1 MKIKKP
7 TPAQR
12 RALENLA
19 AGRRAD
25 AHCRTRSDHG
35 GMSATLVCLHKA
47 GWMDHDGITE
57 AGRSAISK
65 AAPTGEKIGGQRV
78 WAAMEVQE

>member
-1 MKIKKP
+1 MNTTKKP

-35 GMSATLVCLHKA
+35 GMSATLVCLHQS
-47 GWMDHDGITE
+47 GWMDGDGITA
-57 AGRSAISK
+57 AGRAAI
-65 AAPTGEKIGGQRV
+65 AAQAKGG
-78 WAAMEVQE
+78 A